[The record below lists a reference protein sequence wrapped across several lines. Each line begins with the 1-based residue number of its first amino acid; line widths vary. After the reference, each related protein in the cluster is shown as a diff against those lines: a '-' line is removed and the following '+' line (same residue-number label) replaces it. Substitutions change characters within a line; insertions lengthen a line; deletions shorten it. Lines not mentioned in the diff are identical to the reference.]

1 MDKLTRQQEDI
12 ICKLLHCSR
21 SEEVTQ
27 FILRTIGKEN
37 WTRDILSSCASE
49 LTEEQE
55 DFQASVGY
63 GYTSE
68 ELDEHFYID
77 DVNFAIAERLKEQ
90 HITKYI
96 YENEELL
103 NEIRLGNWD
112 WGDDIDV
119 QAIKREVSEDGRE
132 SVVLMDLHQ
141 RYDEVIDERG
151 LYSVCKRGKWGFASY
166 EGTEQIPPKYD
177 LIIHSYEEE
186 DAIVVGY
193 AEGINFR
200 MGLVCKQGVE
210 LIAPRY
216 ETFYYRT
223 DQMAIVKLCGKWG
236 VIDKYGSTIIP
247 CIYDTIS
254 VKNERIIT
262 SLDGTESC
270 FDLSGHKLDTTNKE
284 GHS

>member
-12 ICKLLHCSR
+12 ICELLHYSR

-210 LIAPRY
+210 LIAPQY

-223 DQMAIVKLCGKWG
+223 DQIALVKLCGKWG
-236 VIDKYGSTIIP
+236 VIDKYGNTIIP

-254 VKNERIIT
+254 IKNERIIT

>member
-1 MDKLTRQQEDI
+1 MVK
-12 ICKLLHCSR
+12 
-21 SEEVTQ
+21 
-27 FILRTIGKEN
+27 
-37 WTRDILSSCASE
+37 
-49 LTEEQE
+49 
-55 DFQASVGY
+55 
-63 GYTSE
+63 
-68 ELDEHFYID
+68 
-77 DVNFAIAERLKEQ
+77 
-90 HITKYI
+90 
-96 YENEELL
+96 
-103 NEIRLGNWD
+103 
-112 WGDDIDV
+112 
-119 QAIKREVSEDGRE
+119 EDGRE
-132 SVVLMDLHQ
+132 SAVLMDLHQ

-223 DQMAIVKLCGKWG
+223 DQIAIVKLCGKWG
-236 VIDKYGSTIIP
+236 VIDKYGNTIIP

>member
-1 MDKLTRQQEDI
+1 MEKLTKKQEEI
-12 ICKLLHCSR
+12 VRKLLHYSR

-27 FILRTIGKEN
+27 FILHTIGKEN

-77 DVNFAIAERLKEQ
+77 DVNFAIAEKLKAQ

-96 YENEELL
+96 YENEGLL

-119 QAIKREVSEDGRE
+119 KAIKREVSEKARE

-141 RYDEVIDERG
+141 RYDEVIDELG

-166 EGTEQIPPKYD
+166 DGTEQIPPKYD
-177 LIIHSYEEE
+177 LIIHSSEEE
-186 DAIVVGY
+186 DAVVVGY
-193 AEGINFR
+193 ADGINFQ
-200 MGLVCKQGVE
+200 MGLVGKQGVE
-210 LIAPRY
+210 LIVPHY

-223 DQMAIVKLCGKWG
+223 DQIALVKLYGRWG
-236 VIDKYGSTIIP
+236 VIDKYGNTIIP
-247 CIYDTIS
+247 SIYDTIS
-254 VKNERIIT
+254 IRNGQIIT
-262 SLDGTESC
+262 FLDGVEFY
-270 FDLSGHKLDTTNKE
+270 FDNKGNRVE
-284 GHS
+284 